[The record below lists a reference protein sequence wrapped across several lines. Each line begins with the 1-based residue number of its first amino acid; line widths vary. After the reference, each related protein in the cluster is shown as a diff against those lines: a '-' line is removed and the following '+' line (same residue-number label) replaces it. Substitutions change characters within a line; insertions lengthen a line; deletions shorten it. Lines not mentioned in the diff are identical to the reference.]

1 MTKRGVAEHGT
12 APVLGTGD
20 QRFKSSRPDQSS
32 CHVAP
37 SRVDVPLPK
46 QARDHKRLYRRPQS
60 SRLSGSIRP
69 YRYLVFLRIV
79 RLVENTIALCSRAL
93 YTAPRSKETMLA
105 SLIRCT

>member
-1 MTKRGVAEHGT
+1 MRDRDVAQDGRALGLGPRGH
-12 APVLGTGD
+12 
-20 QRFKSSRPDQSS
+20 RFKSCHPDQSS
-32 CHVAP
+32 CHVAQ

-46 QARDHKRLYRRPQS
+46 QARDHKRLYRRPRS
-60 SRLSGSIRP
+60 SRLIGSIRP

-79 RLVENTIALCSRAL
+79 WLVVNTVALCSRAL